1 MIDVSDPDAY
11 DAGAVTVDV
20 LATSLREPTVAA
32 IVSFRHTAWLWLL
45 PLALLGVAWA
55 AARRRL
61 DLRLDSLKFGEPAG
75 APPRT
80 AKKQRADRR
89 KNAAADR
96 TGARKA
102 TTTSAH
108 MARKA
113 TLQLRRAPEHGVSQS
128 FSIGGEAAAKAAK
141 HHYGAS
147 PDGRRGAS
155 GGGRATRPS

>member
-1 MIDVSDPDAY
+1 MIDVSDPDTY
-11 DAGAVTVDV
+11 HAGAVTVDV

-61 DLRLDSLKFGEPAG
+61 DSLKFGEPAG

-89 KNAAADR
+89 K
-96 TGARKA
+96 K
-102 TTTSAH
+102 
-108 MARKA
+108 
-113 TLQLRRAPEHGVSQS
+113 
-128 FSIGGEAAAKAAK
+128 
-141 HHYGAS
+141 
-147 PDGRRGAS
+147 RRG
-155 GGGRATRPS
+155 